1 LKQLLK
7 KNLAIFLVVTELA
20 IDPAVASQRTVDTNG
35 VFAIELGGDAFG
47 SSYYKK
53 IWLVFAI

>member
-1 LKQLLK
+1 LK

-35 VFAIELGGDAFG
+35 VFAIKLGGDAFG

-53 IWLVFAI
+53 IWLVFVI